1 MYHSLLNS
9 LFSWSAKS
17 SKKSATVLVDSYVSK
32 VGVNRFLNR
41 RMDENTE
48 ARLNAFNGIL
58 NQKLNKDNE
67 IKNRINLRDLI
78 YKILY
83 FILNGGKL
91 KRRKEIY
98 I

>member
-67 IKNRINLRDLI
+67 IKRRLEGVESL
-78 YKILY
+78 YKC
-83 FILNGGKL
+83 GQM
-91 KRRKEIY
+91 
-98 I
+98 